1 MVFGLAGLGRLSIV
15 AGPLL
20 TSAGL
25 VVGANAVR
33 GSCRSRAQAR
43 QILCDCPRLAIGGMR
58 DLSACGTNG
67 P

>member
-15 AGPLL
+15 AGPQL

-33 GSCRSRAQAR
+33 GSF
-43 QILCDCPRLAIGGMR
+43 DPRTKTYTEGAFG
-58 DLSACGTNG
+58 
-67 P
+67 